1 VHNNNNLVVI
11 YWDASAVLSALF
23 KDKHSEEAV
32 SWSRR
37 EGVHL
42 ISSLSCAEVYA
53 VISRIRRE
61 NLLADVLINAA
72 YESLEKGPWRRLYL
86 IPDWDEFKSLS
97 QKWPL
102 RGADLWHLAA
112 AKTLQKRLPELYL
125 LTFDNRLM
133 VAALGEDHTPGWH
146 WL

>member
-1 VHNNNNLVVI
+1 MHNNNPVVI

-23 KDKHSEEAV
+23 KDKHSEEAIN
-32 SWSRR
+32 WSHR

-42 ISSLSCAEVYA
+42 ISSLSSAEVYA

-61 NLLADVLINAA
+61 GLLDDELINAR
-72 YESLEKGPWRRLYL
+72 YKSIEEGPWRRLYL
-86 IPDWDEFKSLS
+86 IPAWDEFTSLS

-102 RGADLWHLAA
+102 RGADLWHLAT
-112 AKTLQKRLPELYL
+112 AKTLRKRIPEFYL

-133 VAALGEDHTPGWH
+133 VAAMGEGLHGSVIS
-146 WL
+146 